1 MTKRSILDLSPAE
14 LSQNLQELGQPKFRL
29 HQVSEGIYKHHY
41 ESFDRFPNLP
51 KKLTETLNDS
61 FTLDSVS
68 LVTSIRSR
76 DRKTEKYLFTLH
88 DQHKIETVLMK
99 YDKRNT
105 VCISSQVGCPLGCVF
120 CSTGQ
125 MGFSRNLSSGEILG
139 QVLYIMRL
147 LENSSEKLTNVVYMG
162 MGEPLLNY
170 ASVMESIDR
179 LTDPALFNF
188 GARRITISTVG
199 IVPKIREFT
208 SLNSQVNLAVS
219 LHAPT
224 DELRSQLVPNNRL
237 HPLKPLIAAC
247 REYVDTTRRRTTFEY
262 ALIQDINDNDLQ
274 ARQLVN
280 LLKGI
285 LCHVN
290 LIALNPSKEYP
301 LPGSTR
307 DRVDAFL
314 AVLQQ
319 AGIPAS
325 IRMRRGIDI
334 DAGSGQLAQSQ
345 HSE

>member
-1 MTKRSILDLSPAE
+1 
-14 LSQNLQELGQPKFRL
+14 
-29 HQVSEGIYKHHY
+29 
-41 ESFDRFPNLP
+41 
-51 KKLTETLNDS
+51 
-61 FTLDSVS
+61 
-68 LVTSIRSR
+68 
-76 DRKTEKYLFTLH
+76 
-88 DQHKIETVLMK
+88 MK

-274 ARQLVN
+274 ARQFVN

-334 DAGSGQLAQSQ
+334 DAGCGQLAQSQ

>member
-1 MTKRSILDLSPAE
+1 MTKPSILDLSPTE

-29 HQVSEGIYKHHY
+29 QQVIEGLYKHHY

-51 KKLTETLNDS
+51 KKLTETLNEN

-139 QVLYIMRL
+139 QVLYIMRQ
-147 LENSSEKLTNVVYMG
+147 LENSNEKLTNVVYMG

-179 LTDPALFNF
+179 LTDPELFNF

-208 SLNSQVNLAVS
+208 SLNSQVNLAIS

-247 REYVDTTRRRTTFEY
+247 RDYVDTTRRRITFEY

-280 LLKGI
+280 LLRGI

-334 DAGSGQLAQSQ
+334 DAGCGQLAQSQ